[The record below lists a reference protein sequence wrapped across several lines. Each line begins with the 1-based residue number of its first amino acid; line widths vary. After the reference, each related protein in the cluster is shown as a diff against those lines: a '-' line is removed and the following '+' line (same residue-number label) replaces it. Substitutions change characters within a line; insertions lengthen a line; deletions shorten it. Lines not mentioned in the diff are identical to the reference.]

1 MVVVMDTEVPIRP
14 AGVPAIEEDPSAVP
28 LVRGATPSGRR
39 VLGALCSGTFV
50 ASLMFIAPTPFFPQ
64 MAPALQVSVPVLGQ
78 VMTAMLLCSALLGLV
93 IGPLADRSGYRPV
106 ILLGLAAAALTLFTF
121 GLAPTV
127 LVLGVASLTG
137 GLADAAGLGPSLALA
152 GTHFPGT
159 AGRRAVAW
167 ANGAEALAAIIGVPV
182 LTAIGATAGWRVAFL
197 AVGIGALGVLGSA
210 VLWLPHHGRHPADR
224 LRLETILAPYRTLLR
239 DAGMQRLY
247 TARALGAVCFYGFL
261 TYLGAFLAHALGLG
275 TEAIGLVYMLAGSA
289 FFLGS
294 LAVGGPLAGVPM
306 PRLAVSG
313 YAAMA
318 LLMGLAFS
326 ARLGPGGSI
335 GLITAAALAMGI
347 GIVSMIT
354 LFLAETPSGA
364 GTTLTLGG
372 SIFNLGAA
380 GGGAIGGLLQAV
392 AGYDALALGLPC
404 FGVMAAW
411 LCRRPQRP

>member
-1 MVVVMDTEVPIRP
+1 
-14 AGVPAIEEDPSAVP
+14 
-28 LVRGATPSGRR
+28 
-39 VLGALCSGTFV
+39 
-50 ASLMFIAPTPFFPQ
+50 

-224 LRLETILAPYRTLLR
+224 LRLETILAPYRSLLR

-247 TARALGAVCFYGFL
+247 AARALGGVCVYGLL
-261 TYLGAFLAHALGLG
+261 TELGAFLAHALGLG

-306 PRLAVSG
+306 PRLAVCG

-318 LLMGLAFS
+318 LLMGLALS
-326 ARLGPGGSI
+326 ARLGPIGSI

-380 GGGAIGGLLQAV
+380 GRRRDRRPV
-392 AGYDALALGLPC
+392 AGGGRVRRLGPGAAPLWRDGRLAVLATAATLSRIALAMPPTDPGSMRCSSRGFAARSSVSKTILRVEKV
-404 FGVMAAW
+404 GVKIRSDAPRAGEAPN
-411 LCRRPQRP
+411 CPDSDRQ